1 MKRTCLALLSYDGAK
16 FVGWQRQAAGRSVQG
31 VFEGCLARIHG
42 GTRVVAHGAGRTD
55 AGVHALAMAVSFT
68 TPRDWELLRLQR
80 ALNALLPEDC
90 WVSAI
95 YHMAP
100 GFHARRSALARRY
113 RYDIGTDPEA
123 ASPFRRRYEWALGD
137 RLDGALLSEAAAIVS
152 GTHDF
157 RAFAAK
163 SSGKPH
169 YRCTLRRV
177 EWLARD
183 GGTGVSLHVEGDRFL
198 HHMVRFLVGT
208 MVDIG
213 LGRRPHE
220 DMATLLSTTDNQLA
234 SPPAPAHG
242 LYFVAAEYPA
252 SCYAELAE
260 ATECG
265 GP

>member
-16 FVGWQRQAAGRSVQG
+16 FVGWQRQATGRSVQG

-68 TPRDWELLRLQR
+68 TPRDWELPRLRR

-95 YHMAP
+95 HRMAP
-100 GFHARRSALARRY
+100 GFHARKSATERRY
-113 RYDIGTDPEA
+113 RYDIGTDAEA
-123 ASPFRRRYEWALGD
+123 ASPFRRRYEWALDD
-137 RLDGALLSEAAAIVS
+137 RLDGALLTKAAAIVS

-163 SSGKPH
+163 SPAKPH

-208 MVDIG
+208 MVDVA
-213 LGRRPHE
+213 LGRRPIAE
-220 DMATLLSTTDNQLA
+220 MRTLLERTDNHDT
-234 SPPAPAHG
+234 SPPAPPQG
-242 LYFVAAEYPA
+242 LFFVSAQYPA
-252 SCYAELAE
+252 ELYL
-260 ATECG
+260 G
-265 GP
+265 SSDVS